1 MTTTTTPTS
10 NGGKTAEV
18 TPQVQRSTF
27 VRPLANISETA
38 DGFVVEAELPGVAKS
53 GLEVTV
59 ENGELV
65 IVGRRSQAVP
75 AGQQVYRETRPADYR
90 RVFELDP
97 SIDAAKISAHLDSGL
112 LKLVLPK
119 AESVKPRK
127 IEIAG

>member
-1 MTTTTTPTS
+1 
-10 NGGKTAEV
+10 V

-27 VRPLANISETA
+27 VRPLANITETP
-38 DGFVVEAELPGVAKS
+38 DGFVVEAELPGVSKG

-65 IVGRRSQAVP
+65 IVGRRSTAVP
-75 AGQQVYRETRPADYR
+75 SGQQIYRETRLADYR

-97 SIDAAKISAHLDSGL
+97 SIDAAKITAHLESGL

>member
-1 MTTTTTPTS
+1 MTTTTTPAPS
-10 NGGKTAEV
+10 KSAEV

-27 VRPLANISETA
+27 VRPLANITETP
-38 DGFVVEAELPGVAKS
+38 DGFVVEAELPGVSKG

-65 IVGRRSQAVP
+65 IVGRRNQAVP
-75 AGQQVYRETRPADYR
+75 NGQQIYRETRMADYR

-97 SIDAAKISAHLDSGL
+97 SIDAAKISAQLDSGL
-112 LKLVLPK
+112 LRLVLPK

-127 IEIAG
+127 IEIVG

>member
-1 MTTTTTPTS
+1 MTTTTPTAS
-10 NGGKTAEV
+10 KNSEV

-27 VRPLANISETA
+27 VRPLANISETP
-38 DGFVVEAELPGVAKS
+38 DGFVVEAELPGVAKG

-65 IVGRRSQAVP
+65 IVGRRNQPVP
-75 AGQQVYRETRPADYR
+75 SGQQIYRETRQADYR

>member
-1 MTTTTTPTS
+1 MTTTTS
-10 NGGKTAEV
+10 NASQNTEV

-27 VRPLANISETA
+27 VRPLANITETP
-38 DGFVVEAELPGVAKS
+38 DGFVVEAELPGVSKG

-65 IVGRRSQAVP
+65 IVGRRNQAVP
-75 AGQQVYRETRPADYR
+75 SGQQIYRETRLADYR

-97 SIDAAKISAHLDSGL
+97 SIDASKITAKLENGL
-112 LKLVLPK
+112 LRVTLPK

-127 IEIAG
+127 IELVD

>member
-1 MTTTTTPTS
+1 MTTTENKTTEVAP
-10 NGGKTAEV
+10 KVAEQ
-18 TPQVQRSTF
+18 TTF

-38 DGFVVEAELPGVAKS
+38 DGFVVEAELPGVSKT

-65 IVGRRSQAVP
+65 IVGRRTRP
-75 AGQQVYRETRPADYR
+75 ASYGQQLYRETRQADFR

-97 SIDAAKISAHLDSGL
+97 SIDAAKITAQLESGL

-119 AESVKPRK
+119 AESVKPRR

>member
-1 MTTTTTPTS
+1 MTTTDSKST
-10 NGGKTAEV
+10 EV
-18 TPQVQRSTF
+18 TPKVAENTTF

-38 DGFVVEAELPGVAKS
+38 DGFLVEAELPGVSKD

-65 IVGRRSQAVP
+65 ILGHRKAPTVK
-75 AGQQVYRETRPADYR
+75 GQQVWRETRQADYR

-97 SIDAAKISAHLDSGL
+97 SIDAAKITAHLESGL

>member
-1 MTTTTTPTS
+1 MTTTDSKST
-10 NGGKTAEV
+10 EV
-18 TPQVQRSTF
+18 TPKVAESTTF

-38 DGFVVEAELPGVAKS
+38 DGFLVEAELPGVSKD

-65 IVGRRSQAVP
+65 IVGRRNKPSVK
-75 AGQQVYRETRPADYR
+75 GQQVWRETRPADYR

-97 SIDAAKISAHLDSGL
+97 SIAAAKITAHLESGL

>member
-1 MTTTTTPTS
+1 MTTTSDKST
-10 NGGKTAEV
+10 EV
-18 TPQVQRSTF
+18 TPKVAERVTY
-27 VRPLANISETA
+27 VRPLANISESA
-38 DGFVVEAELPGVAKS
+38 DGFVVEAELPGVNKE

-59 ENGELV
+59 ENGELI
-65 IVGRRSQAVP
+65 IVGRRTARPVH
-75 AGQQVYRETRPADYR
+75 GQQVYRETREADYR

-97 SIDAAKISAHLDSGL
+97 SIDAAKITAHLENGL

>member
-1 MTTTTTPTS
+1 MTTTAS
-10 NGGKTAEV
+10 NGNKTSEV

-38 DGFVVEAELPGVAKS
+38 DGFLVEAELPGVSKD

-65 IVGRRSQAVP
+65 IVGRRAKPSVK
-75 AGQQVYRETRPADYR
+75 GQQVWRETRPADYR

-97 SIDAAKISAHLDSGL
+97 SIDAAKITAHLESGL
-112 LKLVLPK
+112 LK
-119 AESVKPRK
+119 
-127 IEIAG
+127 

>member
-1 MTTTTTPTS
+1 MTTTTPNASKTS
-10 NGGKTAEV
+10 EV

-27 VRPLANISETA
+27 LRPLANITETA
-38 DGFVVEAELPGVAKS
+38 DGFVVEAELPGVAKD

-65 IVGRRSQAVP
+65 IVGRRSMAVP
-75 AGQQVYRETRPADYR
+75 SGQQIYRETRLADYR

-97 SIDAAKISAHLDSGL
+97 SIDAAKISAHLESGL

>member
-1 MTTTTTPTS
+1 MTTTESKST
-10 NGGKTAEV
+10 EV
-18 TPQVQRSTF
+18 TPKVCENTTF
-27 VRPLANISETA
+27 VRPLANVSETA
-38 DGFVVEAELPGVAKS
+38 DGFVVEAELPGVGKD

-65 IVGRRSQAVP
+65 IVGRRSVAKVK
-75 AGQQVYRETRPADYR
+75 GQQVYRETRQADYR

-97 SIDAAKISAHLDSGL
+97 SIDAQKITAHLDSGL

-127 IEIAG
+127 IEVAG

>member
-1 MTTTTTPTS
+1 MTTTCSKTS
-10 NGGKTAEV
+10 EV

-27 VRPLANISETA
+27 VRPLANISETP
-38 DGFVVEAELPGVAKS
+38 DGFIVEAELPGVAKG

-65 IVGRRSQAVP
+65 IVGRRSQPVP
-75 AGQQVYRETRPADYR
+75 SGQQIYRETRPADYR

-97 SIDAAKISAHLDSGL
+97 SIDATKISAHLDSGL

>member
-1 MTTTTTPTS
+1 MTTTTS
-10 NGGKTAEV
+10 NASKNTEV

-27 VRPLANISETA
+27 VRPLANITETP
-38 DGFVVEAELPGVAKS
+38 DGFVVEAELPGVAKG

-65 IVGRRSQAVP
+65 IVGRRNQPVP
-75 AGQQVYRETRPADYR
+75 SGQQIYRETRLADYR

-97 SIDAAKISAHLDSGL
+97 SIDAAKISAQLDSGL